1 MTVETRGLTKH
12 YRMGDENVVALDGV
26 DLKVEDG
33 EFISIVGPSGSGKST
48 FLHVVGCLDAPTA
61 GEVHFNGA
69 RVDYNNKQ
77 SLVLLR
83 RQFIGFV
90 FQTFNLIPALN
101 AVENI
106 EYPLYFTKDNKKKSK
121 SERRERARN
130 LLSLVGLENRAEHL
144 PSELSGGELQRVAI
158 ARALAND
165 PKLILA
171 DEPTGNLDSKT
182 GQSILDLLKR
192 LSTEDEKTII
202 MVTHDLASAKRMSI
216 VIGILDGRLQRL

>member
-1 MTVETRGLTKH
+1 MTVVTQGVTKH
-12 YRMGDENVVALDGV
+12 YQMGDEKVVALNGV
-26 DLKVEDG
+26 DLKVEDS
-33 EFISIVGPSGSGKST
+33 EIISIVGPSGSGKST
-48 FLHVVGCLDAPTA
+48 FLHIVGCLDAPTA
-61 GEVHFNGA
+61 GDVYLNGA
-69 RVDYNNKQ
+69 RVDYKNKR

-101 AVENI
+101 ALENV
-106 EYPLYFTKDNKKKSK
+106 EYPLYFTKAKNSK
-121 SERRERARN
+121 GERQDRART
-130 LLSLVGLENRAEHL
+130 LLALVGLENRGNHL

-182 GQSILDLLKR
+182 GRSILDLLKR
-192 LSTEDEKTII
+192 LSTEEGKMVI
-202 MVTHDLASAKRMSI
+202 MVTHDLASAKRMGT
-216 VIGILDGRLQRL
+216 VIGILDGRLQQL

>member
-1 MTVETRGLTKH
+1 MTVEARGLTKH
-12 YRMGDENVVALDGV
+12 YRMGDENVVALNGV

-48 FLHVVGCLDAPTA
+48 FLHIVGCLDAPTN

-69 RVDYNNKQ
+69 RVDYKNKR

-101 AVENI
+101 AVENV
-106 EYPLYFTKDNKKKSK
+106 EYPLYFTQDKKSK
-121 SERRERARN
+121 SERRARARK
-130 LLSLVGLENRAEHL
+130 LLALVGLENRAEHL

-192 LSTEDEKTII
+192 LSTEDKKTII
-202 MVTHDLASAKRMSI
+202 MVTHDLASAKRMST

>member
-26 DLKVEDG
+26 DVRVEDG

-48 FLHVVGCLDAPTA
+48 FLHIVGCLDAPTN

-69 RVDYNNKQ
+69 RVDYKNKR

-101 AVENI
+101 AVENV
-106 EYPLYFTKDNKKKSK
+106 EYPLYFTKDKKSK
-121 SERRERARN
+121 GERRARARK
-130 LLSLVGLENRAEHL
+130 LLALVGLENRADHL

-192 LSTEDEKTII
+192 LSTEDKKTII
-202 MVTHDLASAKRMSI
+202 MVTHDLVSAKRMST

>member
-12 YRMGDENVVALDGV
+12 YRMGDEKVVALNGV

-33 EFISIVGPSGSGKST
+33 EVISIVGPSGSGKST
-48 FLHVVGCLDAPTA
+48 FLHIVGCLDTPTD
-61 GEVHFNGA
+61 GEVYFNGT
-69 RVDYNNKQ
+69 RVDYKNKR

-90 FQTFNLIPALN
+90 FQTFNLIPAMN
-101 AVENI
+101 ALENI
-106 EYPLYFTKDNKKKSK
+106 EYPLYFTKAKSSK
-121 SERRERARN
+121 GERRERARK
-130 LLSLVGLENRAEHL
+130 LLALVGLAKRAEHL

-165 PKLILA
+165 PRLILA

-192 LSTEDEKTII
+192 LSTEEEKTII
-202 MVTHDLASAKRMSI
+202 MVTHDLASAKRMST
-216 VIGILDGRLQRL
+216 VIGILDGRLQQL

>member
-1 MTVETRGLTKH
+1 MTVETQGLTKH
-12 YRMGDENVVALDGV
+12 YRMGDEKVLALNGV

-33 EFISIVGPSGSGKST
+33 EVISIVGPSGSGKST
-48 FLHVVGCLDAPTA
+48 FLHIVGCLDTPTG
-61 GEVHFNGA
+61 GEVYFNGT
-69 RVDYNNKQ
+69 RVDYKNKR

-90 FQTFNLIPALN
+90 FQTFNLIPAMN
-101 AVENI
+101 ALENI
-106 EYPLYFTKDNKKKSK
+106 EYPLYFTKAKSSK
-121 SERRERARN
+121 GERRERARK
-130 LLSLVGLENRAEHL
+130 LLALVGLANRAEHL

-192 LSTEDEKTII
+192 LSTEEEKTII
-202 MVTHDLASAKRMSI
+202 MVTHDLASAKRMST
-216 VIGILDGRLQRL
+216 VIGILDGRLQ